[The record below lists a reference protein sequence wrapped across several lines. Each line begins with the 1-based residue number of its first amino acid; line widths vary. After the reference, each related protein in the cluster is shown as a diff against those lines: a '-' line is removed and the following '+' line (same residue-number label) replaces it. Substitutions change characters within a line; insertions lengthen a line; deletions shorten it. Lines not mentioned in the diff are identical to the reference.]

1 MQWIRARAM
10 PLGRISPGQG
20 GDMQVKTS
28 QDNGQVII
36 KVSGNVDT
44 KAAEELRSE
53 LARVLQM
60 TPTKVTMN
68 LKMVPSIGSSGI
80 GKILVFFKE
89 LNKRQASFEI
99 KGIQENIHELF
110 KAIKLDKLFPIT
122 KA

>member
-1 MQWIRARAM
+1 MQWIRVKAM
-10 PLGRISPGQG
+10 PLGGISPGQG

-60 TPTKVTMN
+60 TPTKVTMD

>member
-1 MQWIRARAM
+1 
-10 PLGRISPGQG
+10 
-20 GDMQVKTS
+20 MQVKTS

-60 TPTKVTMN
+60 TPTKVTMD